1 MQPGLKLGNCVHRLI
16 SPDLHLSVSGTE
28 TISSNE
34 RSIDM
39 FRTHFNS
46 NGGTSMCH
54 YS

>member
-1 MQPGLKLGNCVHRLI
+1 MQAGLKLGNCVYRLV
-16 SPDLHLSVSGTE
+16 SPDLNLSLSSTE

-39 FRTHFNS
+39 YRTHFNS
-46 NGGTSMCH
+46 NAGTSMCH